1 MADSQEAISPSSL
14 LRIPQELL
22 LQILVLLPLDDQI
35 NVIKVC
41 STFHNLILHD
51 PILRGTRYAINS
63 GAIRVL
69 RSLNRLQNSHLLG
82 PSTHKVLGAR
92 PVHPFSNLI
101 CTSIG
106 DKITR
111 YAYISCYGGE
121 PQRGTI
127 TGRIYTDPETQEEIE
142 AERDT
147 VVIALTLGI
156 YRFKIHDITN
166 YPILDE
172 PYLQPSVEEMTS
184 IGSQEAIHASSSEGD
199 YVIVQ
204 CQVVVHRNLFLK
216 ETPDPPDWV
225 ERMKLT
231 RSTTVR
237 ELTAA
242 LLKIAFQKL
251 MATGLEHDST
261 AENVIQFRSDRG
273 KTEWVFTLIH
283 NRTSQETRNMV
294 WEPEVNQLGEYRVSR
309 RVV

>member
-69 RSLNRLQNSHLLG
+69 G
-82 PSTHKVLGAR
+82 
-92 PVHPFSNLI
+92 
-101 CTSIG
+101 
-106 DKITR
+106 
-111 YAYISCYGGE
+111 
-121 PQRGTI
+121 
-127 TGRIYTDPETQEEIE
+127 
-142 AERDT
+142 
-147 VVIALTLGI
+147 
-156 YRFKIHDITN
+156 FKIHDITN

-184 IGSQEAIHASSSEGD
+184 IGSQEAAHASSSEGD
-199 YVIVQ
+199 YAIVQ

>member
-1 MADSQEAISPSSL
+1 
-14 LRIPQELL
+14 
-22 LQILVLLPLDDQI
+22 
-35 NVIKVC
+35 
-41 STFHNLILHD
+41 
-51 PILRGTRYAINS
+51 
-63 GAIRVL
+63 
-69 RSLNRLQNSHLLG
+69 
-82 PSTHKVLGAR
+82 
-92 PVHPFSNLI
+92 
-101 CTSIG
+101 
-106 DKITR
+106 
-111 YAYISCYGGE
+111 
-121 PQRGTI
+121 
-127 TGRIYTDPETQEEIE
+127 
-142 AERDT
+142 
-147 VVIALTLGI
+147 
-156 YRFKIHDITN
+156 
-166 YPILDE
+166 
-172 PYLQPSVEEMTS
+172 MTS